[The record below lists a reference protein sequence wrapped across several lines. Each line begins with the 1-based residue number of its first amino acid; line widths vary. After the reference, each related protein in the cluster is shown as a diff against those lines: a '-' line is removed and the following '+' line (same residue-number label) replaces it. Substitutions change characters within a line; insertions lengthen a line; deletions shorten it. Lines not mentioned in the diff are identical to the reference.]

1 MANKYWVVSLP
12 VQNNNSSSSIWNQ
25 LQQNISKHSFDTPLY
40 RVTNYLTNH
49 HHHSSLYLLFNWIH
63 RSLLLFIT
71 VQYSQSPR
79 RNPRF
84 TPLPQRWSHQGYFRF
99 SFLRFHHI
107 NQNRVIHF
115 WMQPTSTTL
124 GTLITDLF
132 APSINPFVQPLRF
145 WRERFGSRGTHVWSL
160 EASKKWYRFAILSFL
175 ILF

>member
-49 HHHSSLYLLFNWIH
+49 HHHHSSLYLLFNWIH

-71 VQYSQSPR
+71 VQYSQSPC

-107 NQNRVIHF
+107 NQNRVI
-115 WMQPTSTTL
+115 
-124 GTLITDLF
+124 
-132 APSINPFVQPLRF
+132 
-145 WRERFGSRGTHVWSL
+145 
-160 EASKKWYRFAILSFL
+160 
-175 ILF
+175 ILFWFHLLTFFCSLTLSWKEFLLRSGARLKNSSEFQA